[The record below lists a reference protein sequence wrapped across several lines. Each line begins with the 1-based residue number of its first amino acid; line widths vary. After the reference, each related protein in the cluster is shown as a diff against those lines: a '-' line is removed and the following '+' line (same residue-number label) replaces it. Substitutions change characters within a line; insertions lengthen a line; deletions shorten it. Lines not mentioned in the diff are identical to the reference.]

1 MRIMEAPKRT
11 ILYNKAR
18 SAAKDDDLFDD
29 PKESKPAKPKS
40 KDPLPKPAKTQPA
53 RKAATEK
60 RDYKVKVSPVFKTL
74 VATANARLQQISLSH
89 LDFQDKIAGGCWYC
103 NAPSV
108 TVSRIDPEFG
118 WERENSA
125 PICTV
130 CNGMKGDMA
139 ENAFLSQIQ
148 AIGRANKIL

>member
-1 MRIMEAPKRT
+1 MTTCSMTPRNLSQQSRSPK
-11 ILYNKAR
+11 LPYP
-18 SAAKDDDLFDD
+18 SQ
-29 PKESKPAKPKS
+29 
-40 KDPLPKPAKTQPA
+40 PKP
-53 RKAATEK
+53 TEK

-89 LDFQDKIAGGCWYC
+89 SDFQDKIAEGCRYC
-103 NAPSV
+103 NAPAV

-118 WERENSA
+118 WGRENSA
-125 PICTV
+125 PICPI

-148 AIGRANKIL
+148 AIERANKIL